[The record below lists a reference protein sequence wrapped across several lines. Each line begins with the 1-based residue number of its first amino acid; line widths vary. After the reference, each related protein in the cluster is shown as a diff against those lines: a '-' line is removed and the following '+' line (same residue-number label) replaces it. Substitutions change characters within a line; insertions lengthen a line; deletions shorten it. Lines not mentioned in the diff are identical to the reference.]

1 MASERDPL
9 LDTTQTDD
17 LSQEDAT
24 GESFDNV
31 PKSKRQLGLFSAI
44 VLIFNRVVGTGI
56 YATPSTILRAS
67 GSVGIALIMW
77 VVGALIA
84 AAGTAVFIE
93 LGTGLPWNGGE
104 KNYLEY
110 MFWRPPFLTTCI
122 YAAYTIVIG
131 TSVANGIMF
140 GEYTLHALGVELT
153 HFNTRLVAYICLT
166 FIVLVHGTRLQI
178 GLQLQNTLGLLKLIV
193 LSAIA
198 LCGLLLLAGIPG
210 FEVNGEYNQ
219 PDNFDWDNF
228 WEGSRYDTNSFV
240 SGLYDII
247 WSFMGY
253 SNANYVLSEVCD
265 PVKTIK
271 QAAPLAMATV
281 TTVYLLIN
289 IGYFAVVSKA
299 DILES
304 KRIIVALFFQNL
316 FGETT
321 ERVLSAF
328 VALSTLGNLLSVQ
341 FVMGRV
347 IQELGREGLLPFSSF
362 FASNKPF
369 DAPLAGLFSQYV
381 VSCILMILPPPGDV
395 YMFMITLSSY
405 ASSLVN
411 LAVSLG
417 LLLLY
422 TSAYRTWDWNP
433 PFRAYRVVVVTFFVS
448 NVFLV
453 VVPFIPPAPNAK
465 TYDHLPY
472 WVYRPLTR
480 N

>member
-24 GESFDNV
+24 GESFNNV
-31 PKSKRQLGLFSAI
+31 PKSKRQLGSAI

-56 YATPSTILRAS
+56 YATPSAILRAL
-67 GSVGIALIMW
+67 GSVGIALIIALGQ
-77 VVGALIA
+77 GALIA

-93 LGTGLPWNGGE
+93 LGTG
-104 KNYLEY
+104 
-110 MFWRPPFLTTCI
+110 
-122 YAAYTIVIG
+122 
-131 TSVANGIMF
+131 TSVANSIVF

-193 LSAIA
+193 LSAIV
-198 LCGLLLLAGIPG
+198 LCGLLSLAGVPG

-228 WEGSRYDTNSFV
+228 WEGSRYDANSFV

-247 WSFMGY
+247 WLFMGY
-253 SNANYVLSEVCD
+253 SNANYALSEVRD

-289 IGYFAVVSKA
+289 IGYFAIVSKA

-304 KRIIVALFFQNL
+304 KRIIAYI
-316 FGETT
+316 
-321 ERVLSAF
+321 SAS
-328 VALSTLGNLLSVQ
+328 LTG
-341 FVMGRV
+341 
-347 IQELGREGLLPFSSF
+347 
-362 FASNKPF
+362 
-369 DAPLAGLFSQYV
+369 
-381 VSCILMILPPPGDV
+381 PPV
-395 YMFMITLSSY
+395 
-405 ASSLVN
+405 
-411 LAVSLG
+411 
-417 LLLLY
+417 
-422 TSAYRTWDWNP
+422 
-433 PFRAYRVVVVTFFVS
+433 
-448 NVFLV
+448 
-453 VVPFIPPAPNAK
+453 
-465 TYDHLPY
+465 
-472 WVYRPLTR
+472 
-480 N
+480 